1 MKTPRFI
8 FLFLFLVSLTSI
20 ARGQYDDGTITIVQ
34 SAGSCSG
41 PQYINRTLTDEELE
55 ADFISGQPVGIPS
68 PISPS
73 SNGINPISVVFEEVN
88 EETGEVV
95 GTLSAE
101 TVDHVERYVSLIINE
116 EFVDTQ
122 FASSGQVSFILY
134 EGDLSESMALVVL
147 SENSRPGEVYA
158 VSRPTI
164 IIVNPPEDQ
173 FDDFTVTVNITNV
186 DADTSENP
194 ATLLDSRIA
203 LSTSENVAFS
213 ANNPNDQRFVGI
225 INFNSGLNDILTTD
239 TTNGLDQLT
248 YSGETLLGRDP
259 VDGLLYTVTP
269 NGVGVSIDSI
279 DVATPANRSFCVSP
293 DGNWIAS
300 NVEIEDSSHGLLI
313 DSLTSDTAFSGVL
326 AGPED
331 SITGIECSWLDNDS
345 LAISKSLADG
355 TYTLQQY
362 DVADILSGDSLA
374 ITPTTLVAA
383 TTDVI
388 TAPRAD
394 TANANRVIYECT
406 DDATLAQID
415 LCLWSAA
422 GTQTLFNDTGVVE
435 NARFNI
441 DGSGIFFELD
451 TSSGS
456 DDLSAHSLVFINTDT
471 MEATYLLAGL
481 KPHPSPTDKDIMVYL
496 NPVSGALQVG
506 IVNLRNLPLFQ

>member
-1 MKTPRFI
+1 MKSIRLIFQ
-8 FLFLFLVSLTSI
+8 FLFLLFITSVVW
-20 ARGQYDDGTITIVQ
+20 GQYDDGTITIVQ

-55 ADFISGQPVGIPS
+55 ADFISGQPVGIPA

-73 SNGINPISVVFEEVN
+73 SNGINPISVVFEEAN
-88 EETGEVV
+88 EETSDVV
-95 GTLSAE
+95 GTLSVQ
-101 TVDHVERYVSLIINE
+101 TVGGAERYVSLIINE

-122 FASSGQVSFILY
+122 FASSGEVSFTLY
-134 EGDLSESMALVVL
+134 EGDLSANMALVVL
-147 SENSRPGEVYA
+147 SENSTPGEVYA

-164 IIVNPPEDQ
+164 IIVNPPENQ

-225 INFNSGLNDILTTD
+225 INFNSGLNEILTTD

-300 NVEIEDSSHGLLI
+300 NVEIEDSSQGLLI

-331 SITGIECSWLDNDS
+331 SITRIECSWLDNDS
-345 LAISKSLADG
+345 LAVAKSFAGG

-362 DVADILSGDSLA
+362 DVADILSGTSLSL
-374 ITPTTLVAA
+374 TPTTLIAA

-388 TAPRAD
+388 AAPRAD
-394 TANANRVIYECT
+394 TANGNRVIYECT
-406 DDATLAQID
+406 SDATLAQVD
-415 LCLWSAA
+415 LCLWSSA
-422 GTQTLFNDTGVVE
+422 GTQTLFSDTGVVE
-435 NARFNI
+435 NAHFNT

-451 TSSGS
+451 TSGGS

-471 MEATYLLAGL
+471 METTYLVAGL
-481 KPHPSPTDKDIMVYL
+481 KPHPSPSDQDIVVYL
-496 NPVSGALQVG
+496 NPVNNALQVG